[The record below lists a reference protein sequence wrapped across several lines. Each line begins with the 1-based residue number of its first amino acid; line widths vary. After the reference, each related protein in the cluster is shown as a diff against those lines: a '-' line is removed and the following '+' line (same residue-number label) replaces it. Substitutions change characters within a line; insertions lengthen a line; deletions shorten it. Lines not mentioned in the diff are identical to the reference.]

1 MVLRR
6 TGDPFLSQHFVSP
19 AERTLEK
26 AHSFLTGGQRERFHV
41 EFLPETLRI
50 VRLQEE
56 GWQFVIVDLR
66 QIIHRTDFERPWSV
80 DVEIIK
86 CLGERTFVNQTLDD
100 GR

>member
-1 MVLRR
+1 M
-6 TGDPFLSQHFVSP
+6 
-19 AERTLEK
+19 
-26 AHSFLTGGQRERFHV
+26 
-41 EFLPETLRI
+41 EFPPETLRI

-66 QIIHRTDFERPWSV
+66 QIMHRTDFERPWSV